1 MTAVLGKE
9 QTVLEE
15 ASEEGG
21 VETDEEGAK
30 GMGR

>member
-15 ASEEGG
+15 ASEEGDA
-21 VETDEEGAK
+21 ETDEVGAK
-30 GMGR
+30 GMGH